1 MPSTTPD
8 RCVDVVIIGDGPA
21 GCALAASCRRRD
33 VEVLLV
39 GPDEPWEHTYGTWI
53 DDLDDAEA
61 FAAGG
66 HSDAVLV
73 DAGLDVRPHEQ
84 LSGPRPGV
92 RRLRQSR
99 ALRAR
104 LRDGIDHLTA
114 TATDVRTRTG
124 GHHVVELSDGS
135 RLQARVVIDT
145 TGWPSSFARRP
156 SGPAPAWQTAMGVVL
171 ESPPP
176 GDLGRAT
183 WMDFRAVSGGAA
195 GDRVST
201 IGPIGVST
209 FCYALPVHDGWLV
222 EETVLAARPA
232 VEPIALLPRL
242 AARLGRHPDDLLADA
257 VRTEY
262 VRIPMGGPR
271 PVADQP
277 VVAFGAAA
285 GYVHPATGFSI
296 ASSIRASA
304 RVADAIAGALAS
316 GPASGAVDPAPIAEA
331 VWPSASRR
339 TRQLHE
345 YGLKTLLRLDDDG
358 VRQFFGAFFDLPT
371 EEWRRVPP
379 HRRGA
384 DGCRPRHDRPVQV
397 VVVVDAAS
405 TDGGESAP
413 AGAPAASVTAA
424 ALAAAF
430 RWLAIERRTA
440 RTHPST
446 TAAAKMN
453 HWTA

>member
-1 MPSTTPD
+1 MPSTPPD
-8 RCVDVVIIGDGPA
+8 RPVDVAIIGDGPA
-21 GCALAASCRRRD
+21 GCALAAACCRRDLD
-33 VEVLLV
+33 VVLV
-39 GPDEPWEHTYGTWI
+39 GPGRPWDHTYGTWI

-61 FAAGG
+61 FAAG
-66 HSDAVLV
+66 DASTLFSSTLESISVHTNSSR
-73 DAGLDVRPHEQ
+73 DLDRAY
-84 LSGPRPGV
+84 GV
-92 RRLRQSR
+92 FDNH
-99 ALRAR
+99 ALKAR
-104 LRDGIDHLTA
+104 LSDGIEHLETAAKNVRVRDGA
-114 TATDVRTRTG
+114 RRA
-124 GHHVVELSDGS
+124 VELSDGS
-135 RLQARVVIDT
+135 TLRARVVIDT

-156 SGPAPAWQTAMGVVL
+156 SGAAPAWQTAMGVVL
-171 ESPPP
+171 RSPPT

-183 WMDFRAVSGGAA
+183 WMDFRAVSGGGV

-316 GPASGAVDPAPIAEA
+316 APAPAAVDVAPIAEA
-331 VWPSASRR
+331 VWPSALRR

-345 YGLKTLLRLDDDG
+345 YGLETLLRLDDDG

-371 EEWRRVPP
+371 EEWRRYLRIDAEPTDVVRVMTELFRSSSWSM
-379 HRRGA
+379 RRRLMVGNPLPLA
-384 DGCRPRHDRPVQV
+384 RLLRP
-397 VVVVDAAS
+397 
-405 TDGGESAP
+405 
-413 AGAPAASVTAA
+413 
-424 ALAAAF
+424 
-430 RWLAIERRTA
+430 
-440 RTHPST
+440 
-446 TAAAKMN
+446 
-453 HWTA
+453 

>member
-1 MPSTTPD
+1 MPSTSTD
-8 RCVDVVIIGDGPA
+8 RSVDVVIVGDGPA
-21 GCALAASCRRRD
+21 GCSLAVSCRRRD
-33 VEVLLV
+33 VDVVLV

-61 FAAGG
+61 FTAADTATLF
-66 HSDAVLV
+66 SSTLATIAVHTTRSQ
-73 DAGLDVRPHEQ
+73 DLDRAY
-84 LSGPRPGV
+84 GV
-92 RRLRQSR
+92 FDNQV
-99 ALRAR
+99 LRAG
-104 LRDGIDHLTA
+104 LRDGIEHLTA
-114 TATDVRTRTG
+114 TATDVRSGTG

-135 RLQARVVIDT
+135 RLRARVVIDT
-145 TGWPSSFARRP
+145 TGWPSSFARRAQG
-156 SGPAPAWQTAMGVVL
+156 SAPAWQTAMGVVL
-171 ESPPP
+171 DRPPP

-183 WMDFRAVSGGAA
+183 WMDFRPVSGGGA

-209 FCYALPVHDGWLV
+209 FCYTLPVHDGWLV

-242 AARLGRHPDDLLADA
+242 AARLGRHPDDLLAEA

-296 ASSIRASA
+296 ASSMRASA
-304 RVADAIAGALAS
+304 RVAEAIAGALAS
-316 GPASGAVDPAPIAEA
+316 RGALEAADPSPIAEA
-331 VWPSASRR
+331 VWPTALRR

-345 YGLKTLLRLDDDG
+345 YGLETLLRLDDDG

-371 EEWRRVPP
+371 VEWSEYLRIDAEPADVARLMTDLFRSSSWSMRRRLMVGNPLP
-379 HRRGA
+379 LVRLL
-384 DGCRPRHDRPVQV
+384 RP
-397 VVVVDAAS
+397 
-405 TDGGESAP
+405 
-413 AGAPAASVTAA
+413 
-424 ALAAAF
+424 
-430 RWLAIERRTA
+430 
-440 RTHPST
+440 
-446 TAAAKMN
+446 
-453 HWTA
+453 

>member
-1 MPSTTPD
+1 MPSTSPD

-21 GCALAASCRRRD
+21 GCALATSCGRRGVD
-33 VEVLLV
+33 VLLV

-61 FAAGG
+61 FAAGDTATLF
-66 HSDAVLV
+66 SSVLASMSV
-73 DAGLDVRPHEQ
+73 HTTGARDLDRAY
-84 LSGPRPGV
+84 GV
-92 RRLRQSR
+92 FDNL

-104 LRDGIDHLTA
+104 LRDGIEHLTA

-124 GHHVVELSDGS
+124 GHHVVDLSDGT

-156 SGPAPAWQTAMGVVL
+156 SGSAPAWQTAMGVVL
-171 ESPPP
+171 DSPPT

-183 WMDFRAVSGGAA
+183 WMDFRAVSGGGA

-296 ASSIRASA
+296 ASSMRASA
-304 RVADAIAGALAS
+304 RVADAIADALAE
-316 GPASGAVDPAPIAEA
+316 GPASGAVDAAPIAEA
-331 VWPSASRR
+331 VWPSSSRR

-345 YGLKTLLRLDDDG
+345 YGLHTLLRLDDDG

-371 EEWRRVPP
+371 EEWRRYLHIDAEPTDVARVMTDLFRSSSWSM
-379 HRRGA
+379 RRRLMAGNPLPLVRLL
-384 DGCRPRHDRPVQV
+384 RP
-397 VVVVDAAS
+397 
-405 TDGGESAP
+405 
-413 AGAPAASVTAA
+413 
-424 ALAAAF
+424 
-430 RWLAIERRTA
+430 
-440 RTHPST
+440 
-446 TAAAKMN
+446 
-453 HWTA
+453 

>member
-1 MPSTTPD
+1 
-8 RCVDVVIIGDGPA
+8 VDVLIIGDGPA
-21 GCALAASCRRRD
+21 GCALAASSRRRD
-33 VEVLLV
+33 VDVLLV
-39 GPDEPWEHTYGTWI
+39 GPDEPWDHTYGTWI
-53 DDLDDAEA
+53 DDLDGVEA
-61 FAAGG
+61 FAADGTATLFSSMLATISVHTTG
-66 HSDAVLV
+66 SRD
-73 DAGLDVRPHEQ
+73 LDRAY
-84 LSGPRPGV
+84 GV
-92 RRLRQSR
+92 FDNQ
-99 ALRAR
+99 ALKAR
-104 LRDGIDHLTA
+104 LRDGIEHLTA
-114 TATDVRTRTG
+114 TATDVRARDGARHT
-124 GHHVVELSDGS
+124 VELSDGS
-135 RLQARVVIDT
+135 TLRARVVIDT
-145 TGWPSSFARRP
+145 AGWPSSFARRP

-195 GDRVST
+195 GGRVST

-209 FCYALPVHDGWLV
+209 FCYALPVRDGWLV

-304 RVADAIAGALAS
+304 RVADAIAGVLA
-316 GPASGAVDPAPIAEA
+316 GAPASGAVDPAPIAEA
-331 VWPSASRR
+331 VWPSALRR

-345 YGLKTLLRLDDDG
+345 YGLHTLLRLDDDG

-371 EEWRRVPP
+371 EEWRRYLHIDAEPTDVARVMTDLFRSSSWSM
-379 HRRGA
+379 RRRLMVGNPLPLVRLL
-384 DGCRPRHDRPVQV
+384 RP
-397 VVVVDAAS
+397 
-405 TDGGESAP
+405 
-413 AGAPAASVTAA
+413 
-424 ALAAAF
+424 
-430 RWLAIERRTA
+430 
-440 RTHPST
+440 
-446 TAAAKMN
+446 
-453 HWTA
+453 